1 MKCSRDDLYSS
12 LIAEINDDETE
23 IYESSANFIYIKT
36 KYSADIYEYLLE
48 KGILI
53 RLFEDGIRITVGNIE
68 DNVKLVSELKRAISL
83 AKEERR
89 GYQNERAV

>member
-1 MKCSRDDLYSS
+1 MQV
-12 LIAEINDDETE
+12 IAEINDDETQ

-36 KYSADIYEYLLE
+36 KYSSDIYEYLLE

-53 RLFEDGIRITVGNIE
+53 RSFEDGIRITVGNIE
-68 DNVKLVSELKRAISL
+68 DNVKLVSEIKRAISL

>member
-1 MKCSRDDLYSS
+1 MQV
-12 LIAEINDDETE
+12 IAEINDDETQ

-53 RLFEDGIRITVGNIE
+53 RLFEDGIRITAGT
-68 DNVKLVSELKRAISL
+68 
-83 AKEERR
+83 
-89 GYQNERAV
+89 G